1 MSQDSNPQFDTNLES
16 IKKQTKVIYYKSSG
30 PGGQRKNKRETA
42 VRLHHIPS
50 GLTAIATEQRSQ
62 SQNLGLALHRLKE
75 RLRQLNKK
83 PRPRISTAEP
93 LAVHERIFRT
103 KKLRSEK
110 KKLRK
115 RVELSEEY

>member
-1 MSQDSNPQFDTNLES
+1 MSQDSTPQFDTNPES
-16 IKKQTKVIYYKSSG
+16 IKKQTKVIFYKSSG
-30 PGGQRKNKRETA
+30 PGGQRKNKKETA

-50 GLTAIATEQRSQ
+50 GLTVIATEQRYQ

-83 PRPRISTAEP
+83 PRPRIPSTKT
-93 LAVHERIFRT
+93 LAVHERVFRA